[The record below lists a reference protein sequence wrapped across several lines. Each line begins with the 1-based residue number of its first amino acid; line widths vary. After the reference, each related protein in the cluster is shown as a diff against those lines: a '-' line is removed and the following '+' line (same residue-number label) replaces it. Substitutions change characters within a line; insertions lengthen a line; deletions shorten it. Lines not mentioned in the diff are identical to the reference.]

1 MLQSAQQKIGVFL
14 FRNFAQIFTMSYL
27 SQNSRRGSTLDIPE
41 DAMRNYVA
49 LWTKAVNRVIIAKK
63 LTKARWVTNTMSC
76 PRTSAFPFTLTTCII
91 KTQVSKY
98 LLIWYRNEQRAV
110 WQCRVTG
117 VSTSELHFYMSM
129 RIFRS
134 SFACFED
141 QLFDSLSEGQN
152 KVYLSRFVFVRH
164 KI

>member
-110 WQCRVTG
+110 QGDRCQYEWVTFLYVDAYFPIQLCLLWRSAVWQPERRT
-117 VSTSELHFYMSM
+117 E
-129 RIFRS
+129 
-134 SFACFED
+134 
-141 QLFDSLSEGQN
+141 QSLSLQIC
-152 KVYLSRFVFVRH
+152 VCTS
-164 KI
+164 